1 MPYFIEIDLHSQTV
15 ESARK
20 IITNTLKNLPADV
33 REINI
38 IHGYHQ
44 GTALRNMI
52 RNYSNS
58 RIERKILGLNQGS
71 TIYNKKALTSVIS
84 LFKLGKSFF
93 FYP

>member
-1 MPYFIEIDLHSQTV
+1 MHKGYPPKFFTKERILYMPYFIEIDLHSQTV

-71 TIYNKKALTSVIS
+71 TIFIIKK
-84 LFKLGKSFF
+84 
-93 FYP
+93 P